1 MKAVINLVKRN
12 VLIFI
17 RDKGAVFFSIL
28 SMLIVLGLMILF
40 LGNMNSENIVAVLE
54 RAGNVRDADK
64 DKANAEYLIQMWT
77 LAGILVT
84 NAVTVAMTVMGNM
97 VKDEAR
103 NRLASFF
110 IAPVKRLEIGL
121 GYIFSAWVIGT
132 FMCLITLAVSQGY
145 LAVTG
150 QDVLAGGAVL
160 RLFGMIA
167 LNTFVYAAIAYLLAL
182 FIHSE
187 SAWSGLLTVIGTLVG
202 FVGAIYLP
210 MSMLPQKVADVLK
223 CLPVLHG
230 AAMMRSV
237 CTEEAIKNTFAGLPE
252 EFASGFKESMGIT
265 VVMNGETVSLGTQ
278 TAYLFIL
285 SVSVITA
292 AALISRKKAMRDR

>member
-1 MKAVINLVKRN
+1 MKVVINLVKRN
-12 VLIFI
+12 VLIFM

-40 LGNMNSENIVAVLE
+40 LGNMNSDNIVEALE
-54 RAGNVRDADK
+54 QAGNVRDADK
-64 DKANAEYLIQMWT
+64 DRANAEYLILVWT

-97 VKDEAR
+97 VKDEAE

-121 GYIFSAWVIGT
+121 GYILSAWVIGT
-132 FMCLITLAVSQGY
+132 SMCLVTLAVSQGY
-145 LAVTG
+145 LAATG
-150 QDVLAGGAVL
+150 QAVLAGGACL
-160 RLFGMIA
+160 RLFGMIT

-210 MSMLPQKVADVLK
+210 MSMLPEKVEDVLK

-230 AAMMRSV
+230 AAMMRVV
-237 CTEEAIKNTFAGLPE
+237 CTEDAIKSTFAGLPE
-252 EFASGFKESMGIT
+252 EFAVGFKESMGIT
-265 VVMNGETVSLGTQ
+265 IVMNGETVSFGAQ
-278 TAYLFIL
+278 AAYLFIL
-285 SVSVITA
+285 GVSVITA

>member
-1 MKAVINLVKRN
+1 MKVIMNLVKRN

-17 RDKGAVFFSIL
+17 RDKSAVFFSIL
-28 SMLIVLGLMILF
+28 SMLIVLGLMVLF
-40 LGNMNSENIVAVLE
+40 LGNMNSENIVEVLKQ
-54 RAGNVRDADK
+54 AGNARDAEK
-64 DKANAEYLIQMWT
+64 DKANAEYLILMWT

-97 VKDEAR
+97 VKDEAE
-103 NRLASFF
+103 NRLSSFF

-121 GYIFSAWVIGT
+121 GYILSAWVIGT
-132 FMCLITLAVSQGY
+132 AMCLITLAVSQGY
-145 LAVTG
+145 LAAAG
-150 QDVLAGGAVL
+150 QDVLAWGACL
-160 RLFGMIA
+160 KLFGMIT

-182 FIHSE
+182 FIHSV
-187 SAWSGLLTVIGTLVG
+187 SAWSGMLTVIGTLVG

-210 MSMLPQKVADVLK
+210 MSMLPEKVADVLR

-230 AAMMRSV
+230 AAMMRVV

-252 EFASGFKESMGIT
+252 EFASVFKEKMGIT
-265 VVMNGETVSLGTQ
+265 VVMNGEIVSLAAQ
-278 TAYLFIL
+278 MAYLFIL
-285 SVSVITA
+285 GVSVITA

>member
-1 MKAVINLVKRN
+1 MKVVINLVKRN

-40 LGNMNSENIVAVLE
+40 LGNMNSENIVEVLE

-64 DKANAEYLIQMWT
+64 DRANAEYLILVWT

-97 VKDEAR
+97 VKDETE

-121 GYIFSAWVIGT
+121 GYIISAWVIGT
-132 FMCLITLAVSQGY
+132 SMCLVTLAASQGY
-145 LAVTG
+145 LAASG
-150 QDVLAGGAVL
+150 QNVLAWGACL
-160 RLFGMIA
+160 KLLGMIT

-182 FIHSE
+182 FIHST

-210 MSMLPQKVADVLK
+210 MSMLPEKVADVLK

-230 AAMMRSV
+230 AAMMRVV

-252 EFASGFKESMGIT
+252 EFATRFKESMGIT
-265 VVMNGETVSLGTQ
+265 VVMNGETVSFGAQ
-278 TAYLFIL
+278 AAYLFL
-285 SVSVITA
+285 LCVSVIIA
-292 AALISRKKAMRDR
+292 AALISKKKAIRDR

>member
-1 MKAVINLVKRN
+1 MKVVTSLVKRN

-40 LGNMNSENIVAVLE
+40 LGSMNSENIVAVLE
-54 RAGNVRDADK
+54 RASNVRDADK

-84 NAVTVAMTVMGNM
+84 NAVTVAMTAMGNM
-97 VKDEAR
+97 VKDESE

-121 GYIFSAWVIGT
+121 GYIISAWVIGT
-132 FMCLITLAVSQGY
+132 SMCLITLVISQGY

-150 QDVLAGGAVL
+150 QNVLAGSACL
-160 RLFGMIA
+160 KLFGMIA

-182 FIHSE
+182 LIHSE
-187 SAWSGLLTVIGTLVG
+187 SAWSGMLTVIGTLVG

-210 MSMLPQKVADVLK
+210 MSMLPEKIADVLK

-230 AAMMRSV
+230 AAMMRDV
-237 CTEEAIKNTFAGLPE
+237 CTEAAIKSTFAGLPE
-252 EFASGFKESMGIT
+252 EFASGFKEAMGIT
-265 VVMNGETVSLGTQ
+265 VVMNGETVLFGAQ
-278 TAYLFIL
+278 AAYLIIL
-285 SVSVITA
+285 GVSVIAA

>member
-132 FMCLITLAVSQGY
+132 SMCLITLAVSQIY
-145 LAVTG
+145 LAAIG

-210 MSMLPQKVADVLK
+210 MSMLPEKVADVLK

-230 AAMMRSV
+230 AAMMRVV
-237 CTEEAIKNTFAGLPE
+237 CTEDAVKNTFAGLPE
-252 EFASGFKESMGIT
+252 EFASGFRESMGIT
-265 VVMNGETVSLGTQ
+265 VVMNGETVSFGAQAVYLIILG
-278 TAYLFIL
+278 
-285 SVSVITA
+285 VSVIIA
-292 AALISRKKAMRDR
+292 AALVSRKKAMRDR